1 MAAVK
6 VDRVGGIE
14 PLHEFLEVG
23 LSGHQHHVKMI
34 VHENIAVHLNTIER
48 GGSLQDFAIR
58 SPLYL

>member
-1 MAAVK
+1 
-6 VDRVGGIE
+6 
-14 PLHEFLEVG
+14 LHEFLEVG

-58 SPLYL
+58 SALYL